1 MIKTMFAGSLVTIL
15 LLATSSFAQE
25 SLGAPGCGDPNA
37 KFDVKTGSG
46 QPSVQPDAGKAL
58 VYFIEDDLNFGSI
71 PKPTTR
77 MGIDGEWVGATHGS
91 SFFYVSVNPGV
102 HHLCA
107 SWQSK
112 VVLGRGDMTSAAHFT
127 AEAGGVYYFVVRDVW
142 VRDGLTDMSF
152 SPLDSD
158 EGRLLA
164 NRFSLS
170 TSHLKN

>member
-1 MIKTMFAGSLVTIL
+1 MIKTMFAGSLLTIL
-15 LLATSSFAQE
+15 LLATSTFAQD
-25 SLGAPGCGDPNA
+25 SPGAPGCGNPNA

-46 QPSVQPDAGKAL
+46 QPSAQPDAGKAL
-58 VYFIEDDLNFGSI
+58 VYFIEDDSNFRST

-77 MGIDGEWVGATHGS
+77 MGVDGEWVGATHGS
-91 SFFYVSVNPGV
+91 SFFYVSVSPGV

-107 SWQSK
+107 SWQKK
-112 VVLGRGDMTSAAHFT
+112 VVLGKGEMTSATHFA

-142 VRDGLTDMSF
+142 ARDGLTDMSF

-170 TSHLKN
+170 AFHVKN